1 MSTTSY
7 RRRLYGSI
15 SIANALPEPRD
26 KRDKLLAEELIGQ
39 VLWEEK
45 SLPQDAESIMDA
57 LILGTDFTPTFIS
70 KIDYP
75 VSGLGKKKVKGAPVF
90 HPASR
95 GAGGVWQLGKR
106 NVRPRLL
113 VNTRSSSRQK
123 MQRGQTRA
131 QTKKAAAAT
140 DTEVG
145 SDSSFASPENDES
158 FGAQGYDDKNPNKKR
173 QRASAT
179 LEGKWTLLF
188 NAIQAAMHA
197 MYEKT
202 FPESSDAF
210 PFCPMD
216 DLPKRIW
223 SSKFSTS
230 PVPDDTNAQKPDVV
244 LVDHN
249 LRSLPLQWREIITC
263 FELTENLLTST
274 STLYWGSATK
284 GYLIMRE
291 QPWRRFVLIFSI
303 AHNELRLHYFD
314 RSGLIISRPTSIVTK
329 PVRLLEVLNTLTL
342 AHTNTLGYDPTMHM
356 CNPTCKGT
364 HLDLR
369 KNAIGWI
376 EGPDK
381 TLLSII
387 NVLWRSQ
394 GFFSRGT
401 ICYRVQ
407 TSSGIE
413 YALKDCW
420 VAEDKRYHEV
430 TVLRMVEGIPN
441 VVKLVADWD
450 VLYDGEPDCTHR
462 IRASHG
468 MRTSGFIRRFHRRVL
483 LTPCGEPLLS
493 YSSKSELLKCFH
505 DFVGAHQSMLGRHI
519 LHGDL
524 SPNNLIIY
532 DGRGYYIDFD
542 HAEITEGPKSIR
554 SQGMGTIP
562 YMSIRLLRMVLI
574 SR

>member
-1 MSTTSY
+1 
-7 RRRLYGSI
+7 
-15 SIANALPEPRD
+15 
-26 KRDKLLAEELIGQ
+26 
-39 VLWEEK
+39 
-45 SLPQDAESIMDA
+45 
-57 LILGTDFTPTFIS
+57 
-70 KIDYP
+70 
-75 VSGLGKKKVKGAPVF
+75 
-90 HPASR
+90 
-95 GAGGVWQLGKR
+95 
-106 NVRPRLL
+106 
-113 VNTRSSSRQK
+113 

-140 DTEVG
+140 DTEVD
-145 SDSSFASPENDES
+145 SDSSFTSPENDES

-249 LRSLPLQWREIITC
+249 LRSLPLRWREIITC
-263 FELTENLLTST
+263 FELTENPLTST

-562 YMSIRLLRMVLI
+562 YMSIRLLRDGVDKQVMIERTASDDLESLFYIFVEFVTTFDGPRGVTSDANRRSLWVEQYEVMGSGYWAAKLGYVLAPLAHRALMEKTTPFFGPFSQI
-574 SR
+574 IQEWRHLILAAENKTDSYPGVTHAALLEKWIT

>member
-1 MSTTSY
+1 
-7 RRRLYGSI
+7 
-15 SIANALPEPRD
+15 
-26 KRDKLLAEELIGQ
+26 
-39 VLWEEK
+39 
-45 SLPQDAESIMDA
+45 
-57 LILGTDFTPTFIS
+57 
-70 KIDYP
+70 
-75 VSGLGKKKVKGAPVF
+75 
-90 HPASR
+90 
-95 GAGGVWQLGKR
+95 
-106 NVRPRLL
+106 
-113 VNTRSSSRQK
+113 

-140 DTEVG
+140 DTEVD
-145 SDSSFASPENDES
+145 SDSSFTSPENDES

-230 PVPDDTNAQKPDVV
+230 PVPDDTNAQKPDVI

-314 RSGLIISRPTSIVTK
+314 RSGLIISRPTSVVTK

-562 YMSIRLLRMVLI
+562 YMSIRLLRDGVDKQVMIERTASDDLESLFYIFVEFVTTFDGPRGVTSDANRRSLWVEQYEVMGSGYWAAKLGYVLAPLAHRALMEKTTPFFGPFSQI
-574 SR
+574 IQEWRHLILAAENKMDSSPGVTHAALAALLEKWIT

>member
-1 MSTTSY
+1 
-7 RRRLYGSI
+7 
-15 SIANALPEPRD
+15 
-26 KRDKLLAEELIGQ
+26 
-39 VLWEEK
+39 
-45 SLPQDAESIMDA
+45 
-57 LILGTDFTPTFIS
+57 
-70 KIDYP
+70 
-75 VSGLGKKKVKGAPVF
+75 
-90 HPASR
+90 
-95 GAGGVWQLGKR
+95 
-106 NVRPRLL
+106 
-113 VNTRSSSRQK
+113 

-562 YMSIRLLRMVLI
+562 YMSIRLLRDGVDKQVMIERTASDDLESLFYIFVEFVTTFDGPRGVTSDANRRSLWVEQYEVMGSGYWAAKLGYVLAPLAHRALMEKTTPFFGPFSQI
-574 SR
+574 IQEWRHLILAAENKTDSSPGVTHAALAALLEKWIT